1 MSLTKINE
9 RGQLTIPAE
18 LRKVLHCEPGDYVE
32 VVMDKDVL
40 KVIPKMVIDK
50 DQAWFWTKEWQE
62 GEREA
67 GRDLKAGKMSGSF
80 DTINKLGKHL
90 GEN

>member
-18 LRKVLHCEPGDYVE
+18 LRKTLHCEPGDYVE
-32 VVMDKDVL
+32 VVIEGDIL
-40 KVIPKMVIDK
+40 KVVPKVVIDK

-67 GRDLKAGKMSGSF
+67 DKELKEGKMSGPF
-80 DTINKLGKHL
+80 KTINELRKHL
-90 GEN
+90 EKN

>member
-18 LRKVLHCEPGDYVE
+18 LRKILHCEPGDYVE
-32 VVMDKDVL
+32 VVMEGVAL
-40 KVIPKMVIDK
+40 KVVPKAVIDK

-67 GRDLKAGKMSGSF
+67 EKDLKAGKMSGPF
-80 DTINKLGKHL
+80 KTIAELKKHL
-90 GEN
+90 ERD

>member
-18 LRKVLHCEPGDYVE
+18 LRKILHCKPGDYVE
-32 VVMDKDVL
+32 VVMEEDVL
-40 KVIPKMVIDK
+40 KVIPKVVVDK

-67 GRDLKAGKMSGSF
+67 DKDLKEGKMSGPF
-80 DTINKLGKHL
+80 KTISELKKHL
-90 GEN
+90 EKN

>member
-18 LRKVLHCEPGDYVE
+18 LRKALHCQPGDYVE
-32 VVMDKDVL
+32 VILEEGAL
-40 KVIPKMVIDK
+40 KVVPKAVIDK

-67 GRDLKAGKMSGSF
+67 DEALKAGKMSRLF
-80 DTINKLGKHL
+80 KNLNELKKYLEK
-90 GEN
+90 N

>member
-40 KVIPKMVIDK
+40 KVIPKMVINK

-67 GRDLKAGKMSGSF
+67 DRDLKAGKMSGSF
-80 DTINKLGKHL
+80 KTANELGKHL
-90 GEN
+90 GKN